1 MFLIVHGAVRNLP
14 ISPGSRQYQVWV
26 LHDDDEGWYYWSHYR
41 ILHLEVSDSFPFFSQ
56 AESYPSSLPGAIA
69 IFLLSLGISRVPSTL
84 PAPVYALLSGLN
96 AAAVGVILLAGVQ
109 LARKAITDK
118 LTLPLVLF
126 TACAGIC
133 YNALWYFPVLMMTCG
148 IVCWVWELWMKEWV
162 RSGRDWL
169 SSKKWRRRR
178 NATGSGAAVAEEEE
192 RHRDMDIELD
202 ISNVGVAPPMSKDGE
217 STSSRRSVKAEG
229 SGTSNAPAAAAPD
242 VGPPPSSDK
251 GKTASSADVEES
263 LQPKTKA
270 LSPRAGIILICGF
283 FGQFFVF
290 TLYLSCILTFTCSF
304 FHYHHGPERNIEE
317 PIPRTATIQKYV
329 SRRND
334 HFRWRTG
341 TSFIFFL
348 HHLGLTTIRWLSLF

>member
-229 SGTSNAPAAAAPD
+229 SGTSNAPAAAAPM
-242 VGPPPSSDK
+242 SDLLRHPTK
-251 GKTASSADVEES
+251 GKLLQARMSRKVSNRKQRHSVLEQASSSSAVS
-263 LQPKTKA
+263 LVSSSSLPSTYPAFLHSRAASFIIIMVLNATLKNPSLELQLFRNMYLAGTIIFGGGPVH
-270 LSPRAGIILICGF
+270 LSSS
-283 FGQFFVF
+283 
-290 TLYLSCILTFTCSF
+290 SCIIS
-304 FHYHHGPERNIEE
+304 
-317 PIPRTATIQKYV
+317 
-329 SRRND
+329 D
-334 HFRWRTG
+334 
-341 TSFIFFL
+341 
-348 HHLGLTTIRWLSLF
+348 